1 MKQLYNKRAVITGGS
16 DGIGLGIAKAFVEN
30 GADIIIIG
38 RNKNKMKHAKSLLLN
53 IADQEIHC
61 IQSDLSDCQNLP
73 AVASQVC
80 EIWSGIDIL
89 VNNAGVAIFSAFE
102 SVTPNELDNQINLN
116 IKSPYLFSQCLLKAL
131 EKRNG
136 NIINISSYFSHRM
149 IPGRTSTA
157 YSLTKGALDSFT
169 KSLAFEVGSKGVR
182 VNAIA
187 PGTVDTQLVR
197 TAIEQMSEDTADQF
211 QKMISTIYP
220 LGRIG
225 KPKDIGG
232 IAVYLASD
240 LAQWVTG
247 AIFNIDGGLT
257 TN

>member
-38 RNKNKMKHAKSLLLN
+38 RNKNKLNQAKSQLSN
-53 IADQEIHC
+53 IADQEVHC
-61 IQSDLSDCQNLP
+61 IQADLSDCQNLP

-80 EIWSGIDIL
+80 ETWSGIDIL

-102 SVTPNELDNQINLN
+102 SVTLNELDNQINLN

-197 TAIEQMSEDTADQF
+197 TAIEQMSEDAADQF

-225 KPKDIGG
+225 KPKDIAG

>member
-1 MKQLYNKRAVITGGS
+1 MNLLQNKRAVITGGS

-30 GADIIIIG
+30 GADVIIG
-38 RNKNKMKHAKSLLLN
+38 GRSEKKLEDARSRLLALRDG
-53 IADQEIHC
+53 AVYC
-61 IQSDLSDCQNLP
+61 ISADLSDYSTLSATGQ
-73 AVASQVC
+73 QIT
-80 EIWSGIDIL
+80 EIWPEIDIL
-89 VNNAGVAIFSAFE
+89 VNNAGAAMFSPFE
-102 SVTPNELDNQINLN
+102 QVTVDELDTLINLN
-116 IKSPYLFSQCLLKAL
+116 IKSPYLFTQYVMPAL
-131 EKRNG
+131 GKRRG

-169 KSLAFEVGSKGVR
+169 KALAFEVGSKGIR

-197 TAIEQMSEDTADQF
+197 TAIENMPPDTAKQF
-211 QKMISTIYP
+211 HGMIETIYP

-225 KPKDIGG
+225 VPEDIGG
-232 IAVYLASD
+232 AAVYLASD
-240 LAQWVTG
+240 LARWVTG